1 MCARPL
7 FALNGET
14 RGRVPRYML
23 GIAQPAPL
31 TVCLLS
37 CSLAAC
43 GGDPGPQAG
52 STTEASSSSSTAEAS
67 SGDATLG
74 PVEEGGSGEST
85 TTGVASTGS
94 SDEDTTGIDE
104 GESTSSEDGGGDDSS
119 STGADTGE
127 PASCGSAD
135 GIAPHTLC
143 GVVRS
148 LVAPDPA
155 QDGIGTLWIVAT
167 GSCSDLVNEQIL
179 GIEAAD
185 FSEIGNEVAFEID
198 VPFDDT
204 WYLAVFLDENSNGNP
219 EFPSPWFG
227 DLGSTS
233 GPMQLMCVSVDVT
246 DDVGGIVYELT
257 EVL

>member
-14 RGRVPRYML
+14 RGRVPRCML

-119 STGADTGE
+119 STGADK